1 MRGSKLYSKN
11 KVKRAGKQ
19 LIDKPTNEEALE
31 ILSYWR
37 SSHEKPLSYAVNHIE
52 RLAKKHLGM
61 GNYILAH
68 RPKRTSSIIN
78 KLKRFHENGMQ
89 LTTMQDIAGCRLI
102 LEDMADVNKM
112 LKVFTNS
119 DTVFSLRNDY
129 IKEPK
134 SDGYRSIH
142 LVGNFTANGIERPI
156 ELQIRSKVQHA
167 WATAVE
173 IVDLFTKQF
182 LKHDQGEENW
192 KDFFRHS
199 SKVLGYFETC
209 FNDNIN
215 VLTHTGF
222 TMDKKTQKMMK
233 KNYSE
238 DISDSFDKVYY
249 YAKTYNIHA
258 QFKAFTDSL
267 VRTTDIINAQKCT
280 NEYLL
285 LHIFEIF
292 DNKFQIEHIIFSKD
306 KYNDAE
312 EAYMEKEKAALNSKY
327 ETVALISTSRIENI
341 KEAYPNYFADSTSF
355 SNFINLMVSLSDEFN
370 KNVNSSVKNVL
381 HQKFDVLAFDS
392 KELDKLFLSQSQ

>member
-1 MRGSKLYSKN
+1 MYSKN
-11 KVKRAGKQ
+11 NVKKAGKK
-19 LIDKPTNEEALE
+19 LIVEPTNEEALE
-31 ILSYWR
+31 ILSHWR
-37 SSHEKPLSYAVNHIE
+37 STHEKPLNYAVNHIE
-52 RLAKKHLGM
+52 KLTKKYLGH

-78 KLKRFHENGMQ
+78 KLRRFNENGMQ

-102 LEDMADVNKM
+102 LNNMDDLNKTLRILM
-112 LKVFTNS
+112 NTDK
-119 DTVFSLRNDY
+119 VFSLRNDY
-129 IKEPK
+129 IREPK

-142 LVGNFTANGIERPI
+142 LVGSFTANEIERPV
-156 ELQIRSKVQHA
+156 ELQIRTKVQHA

-192 KDFFRHS
+192 KDFFIHS
-199 SKVLGYFETC
+199 SKILGYFETC
-209 FNDNIN
+209 FRDNIN
-215 VLTHTGF
+215 ILTHTDYII
-222 TMDKKTQKMMK
+222 DKKTKKIMI
-233 KNYSE
+233 KNYNK
-238 DISDSFDKVYY
+238 DIKDSFDKVYY

-267 VRTTDIINAQKCT
+267 VRTTDIINAQKCK

-306 KYNDAE
+306 KYNEAEDA
-312 EAYMEKEKAALNSKY
+312 YIKKEKAALNSNH
-327 ETVALISTSRIENI
+327 ETVALISTSSIENI

-355 SNFINLMVSLSDEFN
+355 SNFIYLIVNLSDEFN
-370 KNVNSSVKNVL
+370 KNINISVKNVL
-381 HQKFDVLAFDS
+381 NENFNILTN
-392 KELDKLFLSQSQ
+392 L

>member
-1 MRGSKLYSKN
+1 MYSKN
-11 KVKRAGKQ
+11 DVKKAGKK
-19 LIDKPTNEEALE
+19 LIVEPTNEKALE

-37 SSHEKPLSYAVNHIE
+37 LTHEKPLSYAVNYIE
-52 RLAKKHLGM
+52 KLAKKHLGN

-78 KLKRFHENGMQ
+78 KLKRFNQNGMQ
-89 LTTMQDIAGCRLI
+89 LSTMQDIAGCRLI
-102 LEDMADVNKM
+102 LKDMADLNKI
-112 LKVFTNS
+112 LRILINS
-119 DTVFSLRNDY
+119 EKVFSLRNDY

-142 LVGNFTANGIERPI
+142 LVGNFTANGIERSI

-182 LKHDQGEENW
+182 LKHDEGEENW
-192 KDFFRHS
+192 KEFFIHS
-199 SKVLGYFETC
+199 SRMLGYFETC
-209 FNDNIN
+209 FRDNIN
-215 VLTHTGF
+215 VLTNKDF
-222 TMDKKTQKMMK
+222 IIDKKTQKIMN

-238 DISDSFDKVYY
+238 EIKDSLDKVYY
-249 YAKTYNIHA
+249 YAKTYNIYA

-267 VRTTDIINAQKCT
+267 VRTTDIINTQKCK

-292 DNKFQIEHIIFSKD
+292 DNKFQIEYIIFAKD
-306 KYNDAE
+306 KYNEAE
-312 EAYMEKEKAALNSKY
+312 EAYLKKEKDALNSNY
-327 ETVALISTSRIENI
+327 ETVALISTSSIENI

-355 SNFINLMVSLSDEFN
+355 SNFINLVVNLSDEFN
-370 KNVNSSVKNVL
+370 KNINISVKKVL
-381 HQKFDVLAFDS
+381 HEKFNVQAFNTQ
-392 KELDKLFLSQSQ
+392 L

>member
-1 MRGSKLYSKN
+1 LYSKN
-11 KVKRAGKQ
+11 NVKKAGKQ
-19 LIDKPTNEEALE
+19 LIDEPTNEQALE

-37 SSHEKPLSYAVNHIE
+37 STHEKPLSYAVNYIE
-52 RLAKKHLGM
+52 KLAKKHLGN

-78 KLKRFHENGMQ
+78 KLRRFNENGMQ
-89 LTTMQDIAGCRLI
+89 LSTMQDIAGCRLI
-102 LEDMADVNKM
+102 LKDMADLNRILKI
-112 LKVFTNS
+112 LTNSAKVFS
-119 DTVFSLRNDY
+119 IRNDY

-156 ELQIRSKVQHA
+156 ELQIRTKVQHA

-182 LKHDQGEENW
+182 LKHNQGEENW
-192 KDFFRHS
+192 KKFFLHS
-199 SKVLGYFETC
+199 SKMLGYFETC
-209 FNDNIN
+209 FRDNIN
-215 VLTHTGF
+215 VLTNKDYII
-222 TMDKKTQKMMK
+222 DKNTQIILQ

-238 DISDSFDKVYY
+238 DIKDSFEQVYY

-267 VRTTDIINAQKCT
+267 VRTTDIINAQKCK

-285 LHIFEIF
+285 LHIFEII
-292 DNKFQIEHIIFSKD
+292 DNKFQIEHIIFAKD
-306 KYNDAE
+306 KYYEAE
-312 EAYMEKEKAALNSKY
+312 EAYMKKEKDALNSNY
-327 ETVALISTSRIENI
+327 ETVALISTSSIENI

-355 SNFINLMVSLSDEFN
+355 SNFINLVVNLTDEFN
-370 KNVNSSVKNVL
+370 KSVTVSVKNILHKNFNVL
-381 HQKFDVLAFDS
+381 SFKS
-392 KELDKLFLSQSQ
+392 

>member
-1 MRGSKLYSKN
+1 MYSKN
-11 KVKRAGKQ
+11 NVKKAGKQ
-19 LIDKPTNEEALE
+19 LIDEPTNEQALE

-37 SSHEKPLSYAVNHIE
+37 STHEKPLSYAVNYIE
-52 RLAKKHLGM
+52 KLAKKHLGN

-78 KLKRFHENGMQ
+78 KLRRFNENGMQ
-89 LTTMQDIAGCRLI
+89 LSTMQDIAGCRLI
-102 LEDMADVNKM
+102 LKDMADLNRILKI
-112 LKVFTNS
+112 LTNSAKVFS
-119 DTVFSLRNDY
+119 IRNDY

-156 ELQIRSKVQHA
+156 ELQIRTKVQHA

-182 LKHDQGEENW
+182 LKHNQGEENW
-192 KDFFRHS
+192 KKFFLHS
-199 SKVLGYFETC
+199 SKMLGYFETC
-209 FNDNIN
+209 FRDNIN
-215 VLTHTGF
+215 VLTNKDYII
-222 TMDKKTQKMMK
+222 DKNTQIILQ

-238 DISDSFDKVYY
+238 DIKDSFEQVYY

-267 VRTTDIINAQKCT
+267 VRTTDIINAQKCK

-285 LHIFEIF
+285 LHIFEII
-292 DNKFQIEHIIFSKD
+292 DNKFQIEHIIFAKD
-306 KYNDAE
+306 KYYEAE
-312 EAYMEKEKAALNSKY
+312 EAYMKKEKDALNSNY
-327 ETVALISTSRIENI
+327 ETVALISTSSIENI

-355 SNFINLMVSLSDEFN
+355 SNFINLVVNLTDEFN
-370 KNVNSSVKNVL
+370 KSVTVSVKNILHKNFNVL
-381 HQKFDVLAFDS
+381 SFKS
-392 KELDKLFLSQSQ
+392 